1 MAMRD
6 IRCGNSGAVYTQGAD
21 LPKARQDRAAVRLTS
36 RMYLGGGVELPA
48 AFRVLGTDARGRH
61 ALVCLAR
68 TRAEAAARLRA
79 GANGFV
85 LLRLQ
90 EWVGPAFAGS
100 WRTLEIRVREGSRLP
115 RRQRLREGS

>member
-1 MAMRD
+1 MH
-6 IRCGNSGAVYTQGAD
+6 
-21 LPKARQDRAAVRLTS
+21 
-36 RMYLGGGVELPA
+36 LGGGVELPA

-79 GANGFV
+79 EAARFV
-85 LLRLQ
+85 TVRLQ

-100 WRTLEIRVREGSRLP
+100 WRTLEIRGQDRFRLP
-115 RRQRLREGS
+115 RRRPARE